1 MGGRHL
7 TASAQPLAVPLWRC
21 QGGNQASG
29 ALSVAQHPVRAR
41 EVTLSKQILTITSAE
56 APDVFRTLEVEP
68 TLPILTVETT
78 SS

>member
-1 MGGRHL
+1 
-7 TASAQPLAVPLWRC
+7 
-21 QGGNQASG
+21 
-29 ALSVAQHPVRAR
+29 
-41 EVTLSKQILTITSAE
+41 LSKQILTITSAE